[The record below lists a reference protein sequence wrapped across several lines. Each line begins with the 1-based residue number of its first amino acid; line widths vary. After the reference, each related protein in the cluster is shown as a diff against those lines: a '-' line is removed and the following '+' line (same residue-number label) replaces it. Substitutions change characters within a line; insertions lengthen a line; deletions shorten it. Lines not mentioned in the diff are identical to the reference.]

1 MKANIL
7 LIEDD
12 KNLGYVTRDNLEVYD
27 YKVTLCEDGEKG
39 LKVFNQERFDLALV
53 DIMLPKMDGMTVV
66 EKIREKNQD
75 IPIIFL
81 TAKSMPDDKIAG
93 FKKGADDYITKPFS
107 IEELV
112 FRIEVFL
119 KRSSVSPSQR
129 NHQMIYHIGNYVFDH
144 GNQVLQLGD
153 EVRKLTQKEAAVLR
167 MFACNINSVLR
178 REEILLKIW
187 GSDDYFVGRSLDV
200 FISRLR
206 KYLKDDP
213 NLEITNYHS
222 VGFKLEIKASVE

>member
-1 MKANIL
+1 MKASIL
-7 LIEDD
+7 LVEDD
-12 KNLGYVTRDNLEVYD
+12 INLGFVTKDNLEAYE
-27 YKVTLCEDGEKG
+27 YQVTLCEDGEKG
-39 LKVFNQERFDLALV
+39 WKTFNQENFDLIIV
-53 DIMLPKMDGMTVV
+53 DIMLPKMDGITLV

-75 IPIIFL
+75 VPIIFL
-81 TAKSMPDDKIAG
+81 TAKSLPDDKIAG

-107 IEELV
+107 MEELV

-129 NHQMIYHIGNYVFDH
+129 NNQTIYEIGNYVFDYN
-144 GNQVLQLGD
+144 NQLLKLNS
-153 EVRKLTQKEAAVLR
+153 EKRRLTQKEAAVLKL
-167 MFACNINSVLR
+167 FACNINNVLR
-178 REEILLKIW
+178 REDILLKIW

-213 NLEITNYHS
+213 AIEITNYHS
-222 VGFKLEIKASVE
+222 VGFKLEVKHQ

>member
-1 MKANIL
+1 MKANL
-7 LIEDD
+7 LLVEDD
-12 KNLGYVTRDNLEVYD
+12 VNLGFVTRDNLEVHD

-39 LKVFNQERFDLALV
+39 LKAFNQEKFDLAIV
-53 DIMLPKMDGMTVV
+53 DIMLPRMDGMTMV

-81 TAKSMPDDKIAG
+81 TAKSLPDDKIAG

-119 KRSSVSPSQR
+119 KRSSVTPSQR
-129 NHQMIYHIGNYVFDH
+129 NIQAIYNIGNYVFDYN
-144 GNQVLQLGD
+144 NQVLQLD
-153 EVRKLTQKEAAVLR
+153 SAERKLTQKEAAVLKL
-167 MFACNINSVLR
+167 FACNINNVLR
-178 REEILLKIW
+178 REDIQLKIW

-213 NLEITNYHS
+213 AIEITNYHS
-222 VGFKLEIKASVE
+222 VGFKLEVKSS

>member
-1 MKANIL
+1 MKANL
-7 LIEDD
+7 LLVEDD
-12 KNLGYVTRDNLEVYD
+12 VNLGFVTRDNLEVYD
-27 YKVTLCEDGEKG
+27 FKVTLCEDGEMG
-39 LKVFNQERFDLALV
+39 LNALNEEKFDLAIV
-53 DIMLPKMDGMTVV
+53 DIMLPKMDGMTLV

-119 KRSSVSPSQR
+119 KRSSVTPSHR
-129 NHQMIYHIGNYVFDH
+129 NNQAIYNIGNYVFDYN
-144 GNQVLQLGD
+144 NQLLKLESD
-153 EVRKLTQKEAAVLR
+153 KRKLTQKEAAVLKL
-167 MFACNINSVLR
+167 FACNINNVLR
-178 REEILLKIW
+178 REDIQLQIW

-213 NLEITNYHS
+213 AIEITNYHS
-222 VGFKLEIKASVE
+222 VGFKLEVR

>member
-1 MKANIL
+1 MKANL
-7 LIEDD
+7 LLVEDD
-12 KNLGYVTRDNLEVYD
+12 INLGFVTRDNLEVYD

-39 LKVFNQERFDLALV
+39 LKAFSQDKFDLAIV
-53 DIMLPKMDGMTVV
+53 DIMLPKMDGMALV

-119 KRSSVSPSQR
+119 KRSSVSPIQR
-129 NHQMIYHIGNYVFDH
+129 NRQTIYPVGEYTFDYE
-144 GNQVLQLGD
+144 NQLLQLGTD
-153 EVRKLTQKEAAVLR
+153 KRKLTQKEAAVLQ

-178 REEILLKIW
+178 REEILIKIW

-213 NLEITNYHS
+213 TIEITNYHS
-222 VGFKLEIKASVE
+222 VGFKLEVKAPD

>member
-1 MKANIL
+1 MKANL
-7 LIEDD
+7 LLVEDD
-12 KNLGYVTRDNLEVYD
+12 VNLGYVTRDNLEVYD
-27 YKVTLCEDGEKG
+27 YQVTLCEDGEKG
-39 LKVFNQERFDLALV
+39 LKAFNQEKFDLAIV
-53 DIMLPKMDGMTVV
+53 DIMLPRMDGMTLV

-81 TAKSMPDDKIAG
+81 TAKSLPDDKIAG

-129 NHQMIYHIGNYVFDH
+129 NIQAIYNIGNYVFDYN
-144 GNQVLQLGD
+144 NQVLQLD
-153 EVRKLTQKEAAVLR
+153 SEERKLTQKEAAVLKL
-167 MFACNINSVLR
+167 FACNINNVLR
-178 REEILLKIW
+178 REDIQLKIW

-213 NLEITNYHS
+213 AIEITNYHS
-222 VGFKLEIKASVE
+222 VGFKLEVKNA

>member
-1 MKANIL
+1 MKANL
-7 LIEDD
+7 LLVEDD
-12 KNLGYVTRDNLEVYD
+12 VNLGYVTRDNLEVYD
-27 YKVTLCEDGEKG
+27 YQVTLCEDGEKG
-39 LKVFNQERFDLALV
+39 LKAFNQEKYDLAIV
-53 DIMLPKMDGMTVV
+53 DIMLPRMDGMTLV

-81 TAKSMPDDKIAG
+81 TAKSLPDDKIAG

-129 NHQMIYHIGNYVFDH
+129 NIQAIYNIGNYVFDYN
-144 GNQVLQLGD
+144 NQVLQLD
-153 EVRKLTQKEAAVLR
+153 SEERKLTQKEAAVLKL
-167 MFACNINSVLR
+167 FACNINNVLR
-178 REEILLKIW
+178 REDIQLKIW

-213 NLEITNYHS
+213 AIEITNYHS
-222 VGFKLEIKASVE
+222 VGFKLEVKNA

>member
-1 MKANIL
+1 MKANL
-7 LIEDD
+7 LLVEDD
-12 KNLGYVTRDNLEVYD
+12 VNLGFVTRDNLEVYD
-27 YKVTLCEDGEKG
+27 YKVTLCEDGEEG
-39 LKVFNQERFDLALV
+39 LKAFSEEKFDLAIV
-53 DIMLPKMDGMTVV
+53 DIMLPKMDGMTLV

-119 KRSSVSPSQR
+119 KRSSVTPSHR
-129 NHQMIYHIGNYVFDH
+129 NNQAIYNIGNYVFDYN
-144 GNQVLQLGD
+144 NQVLQF
-153 EVRKLTQKEAAVLR
+153 ESSSRKLTQKEAAVLK
-167 MFACNINSVLR
+167 MFACNINNVLR
-178 REEILLKIW
+178 REDIQLQIW

-213 NLEITNYHS
+213 AIEITNYHS
-222 VGFKLEIKASVE
+222 VGFKLEVKNA